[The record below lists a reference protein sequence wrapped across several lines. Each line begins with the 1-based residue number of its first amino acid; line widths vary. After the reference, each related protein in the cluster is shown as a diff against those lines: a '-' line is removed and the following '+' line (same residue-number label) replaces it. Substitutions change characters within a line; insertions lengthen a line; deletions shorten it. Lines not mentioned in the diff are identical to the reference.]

1 MLRHY
6 VTFYYP
12 GLLFA
17 ETESREIA
25 SRDAPLNIPESA
37 YAYRFYDQESVEVL
51 GETLTGQAKNFS
63 PTHFLG
69 GQVRT
74 RDEVEATEPGSI
86 MACNMRHNNMA
97 RVVITRYGQGIA
109 MAEGDVVEPTP

>member
-17 ETESREIA
+17 ETESQEIA
-25 SRDAPLNIPESA
+25 SRDAPLSIPESA
-37 YAYRFYDQESVEVL
+37 YAYRFYDQESAEIG
-51 GETLTGQAKNFS
+51 GETLIGPAKNLS

-69 GQVRT
+69 GQIRT
-74 RDEVEATEPGSI
+74 REEVEATEPGSI
-86 MACNMRHNNMA
+86 MAFNMRANNMA